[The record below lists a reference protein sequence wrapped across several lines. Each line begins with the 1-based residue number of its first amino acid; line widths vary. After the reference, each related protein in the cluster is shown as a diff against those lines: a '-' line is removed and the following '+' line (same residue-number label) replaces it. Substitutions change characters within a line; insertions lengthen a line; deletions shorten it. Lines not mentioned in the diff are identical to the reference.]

1 MMMRKELLVGFKYHF
16 LNNFF
21 ATFTRMPFLFGVFNQ
36 KINESLALVYYAS
49 EVLMYPFNT
58 SFRRLVCQVRV
69 GLFSIRKYRE

>member
-1 MMMRKELLVGFKYHF
+1 MMMRKELLVGVKYHF

-21 ATFTRMPFLFGVFNQ
+21 AAFAKMPFLFGVFNQ